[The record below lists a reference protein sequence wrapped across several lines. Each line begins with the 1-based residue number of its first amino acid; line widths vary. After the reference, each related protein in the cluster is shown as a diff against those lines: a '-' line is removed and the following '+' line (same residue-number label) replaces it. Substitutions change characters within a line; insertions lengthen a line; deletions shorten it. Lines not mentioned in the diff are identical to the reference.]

1 MKKKESIV
9 DFMMKYDCYRYN
21 YFCNLR
27 FTKTVKA
34 CEQFLLSNAKSI
46 SVKNKINSIYFPNNL
61 AVFSRQ
67 MQYKNDANLKDILEW
82 DMLILEFGYKKIN
95 KYLQLKCQ
103 YERELFA
110 YNYEKAWMSL
120 CEIEAECGFS
130 MWLLEQQL
138 NVLYGLKMEKEADE
152 LLNSYQKST
161 GKNKLLNNIF
171 KFIKW
176 RKNPEVKFSEYVQY
190 VDNSLASRDEKR
202 LDTKYLKNKIVLEK
216 EKTKETFQFILQID
230 ETFSAI
236 DLYETVI
243 EALFFVLYQDDSEVD
258 IKKVRAFC
266 NIFDDKRLRNM
277 LIYRGEDFGVSNID
291 EYQDVADILETYSM
305 CDWCAAE
312 KSLKEYLLKNPNDFM
327 MQHLFVKCRLFQDLE
342 IENDNPIQHSLYKLY
357 TMNENII
364 MLQNDFQ
371 EYWKKYYGTTWQYKI
386 ESIIKRKIICNEDEF
401 DQYISV
407 CHDSEITPMF
417 VKILNPSDR
426 ERFLDVFKE
435 IAPITYKSV
444 LRQYGLNNEQISN
457 INKIKEY
464 YLNIC
469 YLYEKRDFGQLV
481 KLGREALFYL
491 ESGEESLFYQ
501 HHRAYY
507 YYKGRICRYLFNAL
521 LQNQDVKEALNL
533 FGQVYL
539 QKELLVRRFDVA
551 GLIDVI
557 ESIQEAEEDMAFM
570 GSIYAPIVYYYHFGK
585 QRPEKNI
592 MAYRNYLY
600 FNGYKSLDEWMK
612 NRPIINDAEKY
623 FLANFCTT
631 NLIER
636 DYQSLSVYK
645 TPTEFRVSILRFLL
659 EKDSSCN
666 KRYIE
671 ELNEIYSTQQLETQV
686 QLINKDKIHVD
697 INKLYDNLEAFLKSE
712 FDNYALQQ
720 KLREELVEEENAEIG
735 SLEDIEHIINNYDG
749 KYRSEK
755 TFLQF
760 IIQKIVDE
768 YLFNQSYGLNAYLGT
783 RIRHNYLSQNL
794 FAIFEKWNLLSKK
807 EKNSSVEY
815 MINTFWK
822 GRVESAKEEAVLRCL
837 GGFSKRIN
845 QKSEEIKNQ
854 WLQIRTTEKEGM
866 FEYSG
871 IVEYIMDYTLI
882 YKNSYESAF
891 HTVID
896 NLNKKTEKNLE
907 EIRKR
912 IDSELKSFFEEELVK
927 LKEEIVG
934 IGLSRETN
942 SLISLN
948 ISRSLEEVPDAIRNF
963 KDIFYY
969 EDVKYPD
976 FSIENAIECSSKI
989 FKQLYPAIEGDFFHY
1004 NIETNEKFTGRLF
1017 PYWIDIIS
1025 ILFQNAKEYSGYSNF
1040 KDAKFLISTRY
1051 SEMSGKS
1058 WFVLEVENSLNN
1070 QSEYD
1075 KECLEI
1081 KMDTIMKNI
1090 ENNEILENSMQ
1101 ERGSGF
1107 YKIARIVKYNLEVES
1122 FYQYVTS
1129 IDKFVYQIGLVI

>member
-1 MKKKESIV
+1 MKKRESIV
-9 DFMMKYDCYRYN
+9 NFMMKYDGYRYN

-34 CEQFLLSNAKSI
+34 CERFLLTNAKNV

-61 AVFSRQ
+61 AAFNRR

-82 DMLILEFGYKKIN
+82 DMLILGFGCEKIN
-95 KYLQLKCQ
+95 KYLQFKYQ
-103 YERELFA
+103 YEREMFA
-110 YNYEKAWMSL
+110 YNYEKAWMNL
-120 CEIEAECGFS
+120 CEIEVECGFS

-138 NVLYGLKMEKEADE
+138 NVLYGLKMEKEAEE
-152 LLNSYQKST
+152 LLNSYQKSV

-171 KFIKW
+171 KFIMW
-176 RKNPEVKFSEYVQY
+176 RKNPEVKFSEYMQY
-190 VDNSLASRDEKR
+190 VDNSLASRDAKR

-216 EKTKETFQFILQID
+216 EKSKDIYQFILQID

-266 NIFDDKRLRNM
+266 NIFDDKRLKAM
-277 LIYRGEDFGVSNID
+277 LIYSGEEFCVSNID
-291 EYQDVADILETYSM
+291 EYQKIAGILEKYSM
-305 CDWCAAE
+305 CDWCATE
-312 KSLKEYLLKNPNDFM
+312 KSLKKYLLENPNDFM

-357 TMNENII
+357 TMNESIATY
-364 MLQNDFQ
+364 QNDFQ

-386 ESIIKRKIICNEDEF
+386 GSIIKRKILCNEVEF

-417 VKILNPSDR
+417 VKILNPSNR
-426 ERFLDVFKE
+426 ERFLSVFKE
-435 IAPITYKSV
+435 IAPITYKAV
-444 LRQYGLNNEQISN
+444 LKQYGLNTEPISN

-469 YLYEKRDFGQLV
+469 YLYEKQDFGQLV
-481 KLGREALFYL
+481 KLGRDALSYL
-491 ESGEESLFYQ
+491 ECGEESLFCQ
-501 HHRAYY
+501 HHKAYY

-521 LQNQDVKEALNL
+521 LQIQDVKGALNL
-533 FGQVYL
+533 FGQVYF
-539 QKELLVRRFDVA
+539 QKELLVRRFNVA
-551 GLIDVI
+551 RLIDMI
-557 ESIQEAEEDMAFM
+557 ESIQDVEGDMGFM
-570 GSIYAPIVYYYHFGK
+570 ESIYAPIVYYYHFGK

-592 MAYRNYLY
+592 IAYRNYLY
-600 FNGYKSLDEWMK
+600 FNGYKSLDKW
-612 NRPIINDAEKY
+612 INDRTIITDVEKY
-623 FLANFCTT
+623 FLTNICTI

-636 DYQSLSVYK
+636 DYQSLSAYK
-645 TPTEFRVSILRFLL
+645 TPIEFRISILRFLM
-659 EKDSSCN
+659 EKDSSCS

-697 INKLYDNLEAFLKSE
+697 INKLYDNLESFLKSE

-720 KLREELVEEENAEIG
+720 KLREELMEEENTEIG
-735 SLEDIEHIINNYDG
+735 SLEDVEHIINGYDS

-755 TFLQF
+755 TFLRS

-822 GRVESAKEEAVLRCL
+822 GRVEPTKEEAVLRCL
-837 GGFSKRIN
+837 GLFSKRIN

-854 WLQIRTTEKEGM
+854 WLQIKTTEKEGM
-866 FEYSG
+866 FEYDG
-871 IVEYIMDYTLI
+871 IVEYILDYTLI

-891 HTVID
+891 HTVIE
-896 NLNKKTEKNLE
+896 NLNIRTERILE
-907 EIRKR
+907 KIRGR
-912 IDSELKSFFEEELVK
+912 IESELKSFFEAELTK
-927 LKEEIVG
+927 LKEEIVA
-934 IGLSRETN
+934 IGLSVEAN
-942 SLISLN
+942 SLMSLN

-989 FKQLYPAIEGDFFHY
+989 FKQLYPTIEEEFFHY
-1004 NIETNEKFTGRLF
+1004 SIETNERFTGRLF

-1025 ILFQNAKEYSGYSNF
+1025 ILFQNAKEYSGYSSF
-1040 KDAKFLISTRY
+1040 KDAKFSISTRY
-1051 SEMSGKS
+1051 SEMSGKR
-1058 WFVLEVENSLNN
+1058 WFVLEVENLLNN

-1075 KECLEI
+1075 MECLEI

-1090 ENNEILENSMQ
+1090 ENDEILENSMQ
-1101 ERGSGF
+1101 EHGSGF

-1122 FYQYVTS
+1122 FYQYVAS
-1129 IDKFVYQIGLVI
+1129 IDKFVYQIGLAI